1 MLGTVRRIG
10 RVMMHFGHFSLIGY
24 CDKGYPPERVFK
36 EHMEQGKLA
45 DASGFVS
52 PGSQSIIF

>member
-1 MLGTVRRIG
+1 
-10 RVMMHFGHFSLIGY
+10 MHFGHFSLIGY
-24 CDKGYPPERVFK
+24 WDKGYPPERVFK